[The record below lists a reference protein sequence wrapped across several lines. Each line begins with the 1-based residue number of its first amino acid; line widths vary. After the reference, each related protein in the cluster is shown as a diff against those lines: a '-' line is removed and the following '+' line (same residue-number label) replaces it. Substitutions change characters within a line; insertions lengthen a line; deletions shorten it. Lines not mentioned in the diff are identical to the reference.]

1 MTYQEKIDQANKAIR
16 GVLRC
21 DVFKETASGRVIKYP
36 AGMSVTLLACFTS
49 YKKTPRQCFSYW
61 IEERGWDVK
70 WKCREKK
77 TSLTIDE
84 EDLCLIV
91 YKD

>member
-16 GVLRC
+16 GVLRR
-21 DVFKETASGRVIKYP
+21 DIFTQTASGREIKYP

-61 IEERGWDVK
+61 IKERGWDVK
-70 WKCREKK
+70 WKFREKPLHL
-77 TSLTIDE
+77 SINE